1 MKKIIAVP
9 QRSYNNPQLQ
19 ENSNAKTD
27 AIYFAHEHE
36 AETLVQGL

>member
-19 ENSNAKTD
+19 EMQKTD
-27 AIYFAHEHE
+27 AIYFALEHE